1 MKDPLD
7 LLKEYWGHSKFRNPQ
22 EEIINSVLNGQ
33 DTIALLP
40 TGGGKSVC
48 FQIPI
53 LTKPGLCV
61 VISPLIALMNDQI
74 KGLKK
79 KNIKALAL
87 TSKMSQGELI
97 TTFDNLKFG
106 NYKFLYLSPEKLQT
120 PLILEKLKQLNV
132 QLIAI
137 DEAHCISE
145 WGHDFRPSYL
155 QINNLTDLFPKTPTI
170 ALTASATKEVVK
182 DIVKYL
188 DFKEPQIFKKSYARN
203 NLAYLILDIEDKLFQ
218 VEKILKKTDGV
229 IIIYVNTRKRTI
241 EVSQQLNS
249 LGHNSC
255 FYHGGMNYEEKE
267 NAYELWLSEKKPIIV
282 ATNAF
287 GMGIDKPNVRVV
299 VHYDFP
305 KSVENYMQE
314 AGRAG
319 RDGRKSFS
327 VVLKNKTDIDRTRS
341 IFEKTVASVPFIKEV
356 YFKLNQY
363 YRISKGELLE
373 KSFEFNLSE
382 FCALYKFPMV
392 TTFNALS
399 VLESEGILL
408 MHENSN
414 RKSTVI
420 FKAQNHILFDYYER
434 NPSHEK
440 LIKLL
445 LRTYGGIFDNY
456 ISINENHLCSSL
468 GLSQNELTQ
477 KLKDLH
483 NDNILL
489 FYNSKV
495 LIHIQFLVPREDD
508 RTINS
513 HSRNIENR
521 NLLKKGKIDKMIAF
535 IENKNICRN
544 IQLLY
549 YFDESN
555 PKECG
560 ICDVCLSK
568 KKQIPVDYKK
578 MTADVLEVISS
589 STVCTSKE
597 LALALEYSEKDILF
611 CLQILLE
618 KNRIRLTL
626 QNKFRLVE

>member
-1 MKDPLD
+1 MINPLD
-7 LLKEYWGHSKFRNPQ
+7 LLKEYWGYSKFRSPQ
-22 EEIINSVLNGQ
+22 EEIINSVLSGQ
-33 DTIALLP
+33 DTLVLLP

-48 FQIPI
+48 FQIPA
-53 LTKPGLCV
+53 LTKPGICI

-74 KGLKK
+74 KSLKK

-106 NYKFLYLSPEKLQT
+106 NYKLLYLSPEKLQT
-120 PLILEKLKQLNV
+120 PLILEKLKQLDV

-155 QINNLTDLFPKTPTI
+155 KIKSLTDLFPETPTI

-188 DFKEPQIFKKSYARN
+188 GFENPQIFKKSYTRN
-203 NLAYLILDIEDKLFQ
+203 NLAYLIFDIEDKLFQ
-218 VEKILKKTDGV
+218 VEKILKKINGV
-229 IIIYVNTRKRTI
+229 IIIYVNTRKRTVDI
-241 EVSQQLNS
+241 SQQLNS
-249 LGHNSC
+249 LGYESC
-255 FYHGGMNYEEKE
+255 FYHGGMDYEEKE
-267 NAYELWLSEKKPIIV
+267 NAYDLWLSEKKPIIV

-299 VHYDFP
+299 IHYDFP
-305 KSVENYMQE
+305 KSIENYMQE

-319 RDGRKSFS
+319 RDGHKSYS

-341 IFEKTVASVPFIKEV
+341 MFEKTVATVPFIKEV

-363 YRISKGELLE
+363 YRISKGEILE
-373 KSFEFNLSE
+373 KLFEFNLSE
-382 FCALYKFPMV
+382 FCEIYHFPMI

-399 VLESEGILL
+399 ILESEGILI
-408 MHENSN
+408 MYENSN

-420 FKAQNHILFDYYER
+420 FKVQSHVLFDYYER

-456 ISINENHLCSSL
+456 TNINENHLCSSL

-483 NDNILL
+483 NDNILS

-513 HSRNIENR
+513 HSRNIEKR
-521 NLLKKGKIDKMIAF
+521 NFLKKEKIDKMIAF

-544 IQLLY
+544 MQLLY

-560 ICDVCLSK
+560 ICDVCLAK
-568 KKQIPVDYKK
+568 KKQIPTDYKK
-578 MTADVLEVISS
+578 MTADVLKTISLTS
-589 STVCTSKE
+589 EYSSKE
-597 LALALEYSEKDILF
+597 LVLALDYSEKDILF

>member
-1 MKDPLD
+1 
-7 LLKEYWGHSKFRNPQ
+7 
-22 EEIINSVLNGQ
+22 
-33 DTIALLP
+33 
-40 TGGGKSVC
+40 
-48 FQIPI
+48 
-53 LTKPGLCV
+53 
-61 VISPLIALMNDQI
+61 
-74 KGLKK
+74 
-79 KNIKALAL
+79 
-87 TSKMSQGELI
+87 
-97 TTFDNLKFG
+97 
-106 NYKFLYLSPEKLQT
+106 
-120 PLILEKLKQLNV
+120 
-132 QLIAI
+132 
-137 DEAHCISE
+137 SE

-155 QINNLTDLFPKTPTI
+155 KIKSLTDLFPETPTI

-188 DFKEPQIFKKSYARN
+188 GFENPQIFKKSYTRN
-203 NLAYLILDIEDKLFQ
+203 NLAYLIFDIEDKLFQ
-218 VEKILKKTDGV
+218 VEKILKKINGV
-229 IIIYVNTRKRTI
+229 IIIYVNTRKRTVDI
-241 EVSQQLNS
+241 SQQLNS
-249 LGHNSC
+249 LGYESC
-255 FYHGGMNYEEKE
+255 FYHGGMDYEEKE
-267 NAYELWLSEKKPIIV
+267 NAYDLWLSEKKPIIV

-299 VHYDFP
+299 IHYDFP
-305 KSVENYMQE
+305 KSIENYMQE

-319 RDGRKSFS
+319 RDGHKSYS

-341 IFEKTVASVPFIKEV
+341 MFEKTVATVPFIKEV

-363 YRISKGELLE
+363 YRISKGEILE
-373 KSFEFNLSE
+373 KLFEFNLSE
-382 FCALYKFPMV
+382 FCEIYHFPMI

-399 VLESEGILL
+399 ILESEGILI
-408 MHENSN
+408 MYENSN

-420 FKAQNHILFDYYER
+420 FKVQSHVLFDYYER

-456 ISINENHLCSSL
+456 TNINENHLCSSL

-483 NDNILL
+483 NDNILS

-513 HSRNIENR
+513 HSRNIEKR
-521 NLLKKGKIDKMIAF
+521 NFLKKEKIDKMIAF

-544 IQLLY
+544 MQLLY

-560 ICDVCLSK
+560 ICDVCLAK
-568 KKQIPVDYKK
+568 KKQISTDYKK
-578 MTADVLEVISS
+578 MTADVLKTISLTS
-589 STVCTSKE
+589 EYSSKE
-597 LALALEYSEKDILF
+597 LVLALDYSEKDILF